1 TRGRSATRGISPGA
15 PPSPPVVP
23 AQMPPRHALQ
33 KHRQENHVH
42 TNERRPEMHFAPEL
56 AHLSTSRFREPVIDA
71 SEESE
76 DRARRNDVMKVRD
89 HVISVVQIKV
99 GRVKCQRDP
108 SKTANSEHRQKGNSE
123 KHWHVE
129 AYGAAPK

>member
-1 TRGRSATRGISPGA
+1 A
-15 PPSPPVVP
+15 PSLSPVVP
-23 AQMPPRHALQ
+23 APMHPCHALQ

-42 TNERRPEMHFAPEL
+42 TNERRPEMHPAPEL

-71 SEESE
+71 SEKSE
-76 DRARRNDVMKVRD
+76 DRARGNDVMKVGD
-89 HVISVVQIKV
+89 HVIGVVQIKV
-99 GRVKCQRDP
+99 GRVKSKRNP

-123 KHWHVE
+123 KHRHVE